1 MLKYNDISMNPFQAM
16 VLENRMPDRINN
28 QNGMSPTEGEMCR
41 VGSLPDAAMMTPSS
55 GMSPSEQCLSPAE
68 GISPP
73 ESDVSSPNGLG
84 ARTGAPV
91 SLAANE
97 TRAASAQALY
107 DTIRPEKTVWDKAD
121 QVVAGRPT
129 HTTTWS
135 DGDAITQQK
144 QAAMQRYSHVPQWI
158 FDLAEKK
165 ARTGESVGISDIL
178 AAALSGAGWGASQ
191 ALTKGVAL
199 SMQGVND
206 SYANPVGLA
215 QRAINATQGNG
226 FEVMMPTVEAD
237 GIAERALTESAHY
250 LTDGLP
256 VSRTLSTAV
265 KAVKPIAKAAESA
278 NVFVRTPARVVQ
290 TLAEPLPVGYEITG
304 LMGAAGLTTAL
315 EPETTWGQI
324 ATGTIGGMAAPL
336 IMSAPAAVKGLGQML
351 YEQGV
356 KSLTDFKDARQIAQQ
371 YKALKKNPLRGNA
384 DDVMATIHIENE
396 DPVTLKRGA
405 AIVRGKDTITSGNIL
420 RSEAGTR
427 RNYGLNKAIYKHD
440 LSKGDV
446 KKLPKILRQYK
457 PADVSTGG
465 KKIYVVQDEEN
476 PLVVVTSPTSDGWT
490 VVSMYRETRNP
501 ERKISSKKELPRSR
515 MCTYQAHQSGYT
527 AGDSSLRPAG
537 GEASD
542 SITSFNSF
550 VKGEEGLFPFMPGMV
565 NGGLISGGQEV
576 LSHDVSQEG
585 APVQPAAELIQF
597 PASPNVRND
606 TGRILN
612 IDYPNAVVKGGE
624 ETSFTKVLPRSRTIA
639 GQAGR
644 SGYTAGDSSFVP
656 AGGEAND
663 NITSFNSFVKGG
675 EETSFTKVLPR
686 SRPTA
691 WQARQ
696 IGYKAGDFSLRPAGG
711 EADQEIAYFTP
722 SVKRENEITSSC
734 VGSPAQ
740 EPLTAV
746 SDLLTYDID
755 PTGAEALLD
764 AGLDE
769 KEILSRHRAY
779 DMSLSEVT
787 AQRILGS
794 DAASSRLKALKE
806 TLSGMLPGLKEASR
820 RQGHRFYS
828 EAPSVQSRLLEEA
841 YLTAMGASAD
851 DVSVPEAH
859 RLMGQGRKEAAYGVH
874 GGPYYQDDLSDF
886 WHMIAAV

>member
-1 MLKYNDISMNPFQAM
+1 MLKYNDISMNPVQAM

-41 VGSLPDAAMMTPSS
+41 VGSLPDAAMMSPSS
-55 GMSPSEQCLSPAE
+55 GMSPSEQYLSPAE
-68 GISPP
+68 GISPS

-107 DTIRPEKTVWDKAD
+107 DTIRPEKTVWDKAA

-215 QRAINATQGNG
+215 QRAINAAQGNG
-226 FEVMMPTVEAD
+226 FEVMTPTVEAD

-256 VSRTLSTAV
+256 VLRALSTAV

-278 NVFVRTPARVVQ
+278 NVFVRTPARAVQ
-290 TLAEPLPVGYEITG
+290 TIAEPLPVGYEMTG
-304 LMGAAGLTTAL
+304 LMGAAGLTTAV
-315 EPETTWGQI
+315 EPETPWGQI
-324 ATGTIGGMAAPL
+324 ATGIIGGMAAPL
-336 IMSAPAAVKGLGQML
+336 VLSGMKAGLNGIKNGIWHYQTEKGLNGLLQKAKEPGSFKDVVDFQKADAWLTDQLKKQGFDIAGYNHSVDVSALKHINKNHGNVMQEAQRGQIAITGDDIKRIPDIVKRPDYITLGNKTSQNKDAITYVKNAPEGTTYYVEEIRNKRRRLSGDTMYKRKGAPVQPAAGLINSPTGLNALSDTGRILNIYYPNTVVKGINNFQPFISTAM
-351 YEQGV
+351 
-356 KSLTDFKDARQIAQQ
+356 
-371 YKALKKNPLRGNA
+371 
-384 DDVMATIHIENE
+384 
-396 DPVTLKRGA
+396 
-405 AIVRGKDTITSGNIL
+405 
-420 RSEAGTR
+420 
-427 RNYGLNKAIYKHD
+427 
-440 LSKGDV
+440 
-446 KKLPKILRQYK
+446 
-457 PADVSTGG
+457 TGG
-465 KKIYVVQDEEN
+465 SLSGMYKLLSHDKDQEGAPTQPAAELIQFPASPNVRNDVGRILNIDYPNAVVKGGEEA
-476 PLVVVTSPTSDGWT
+476 LF
-490 VVSMYRETRNP
+490 E
-501 ERKISSKKELPRSR
+501 EELPRSR

-537 GEASD
+537 GEA
-542 SITSFNSF
+542 
-550 VKGEEGLFPFMPGMV
+550 
-565 NGGLISGGQEV
+565 
-576 LSHDVSQEG
+576 
-585 APVQPAAELIQF
+585 
-597 PASPNVRND
+597 
-606 TGRILN
+606 
-612 IDYPNAVVKGGE
+612 
-624 ETSFTKVLPRSRTIA
+624 
-639 GQAGR
+639 
-644 SGYTAGDSSFVP
+644 
-656 AGGEAND
+656 
-663 NITSFNSFVKGG
+663 
-675 EETSFTKVLPR
+675 
-686 SRPTA
+686 
-691 WQARQ
+691 
-696 IGYKAGDFSLRPAGG
+696 
-711 EADQEIAYFTP
+711 DQEIAYFTP

-734 VGSPAQ
+734 VRSPAQ

-779 DMSLSEVT
+779 DTSLSEVT

-841 YLTAMGASAD
+841 YLTAMEASAD